1 MPRERKYVLLFKA
14 ERGAAGFHKIVPLIT
29 NMEEEE
35 KHFAEIT
42 ARLQEGTPHNM
53 LLKRKI
59 KATKKAPEDIVKAVH
74 GKFRGDMQNGWIKNK
89 ITEISKAVREE
100 NAK

>member
-1 MPRERKYVLLFKA
+1 MPRERKYVLLFKIA
-14 ERGAAGFHKIVPLIT
+14 RGAAGFHKVVPLTT

-42 ARLQEGTPHNM
+42 ARLQEGAAHDM

-59 KATKKAPEDIVKAVH
+59 RCTQDPEEVVKKVQ
-74 GKFRGDMQNGWIKNK
+74 GKFRADMQNGWIKAK
-89 ITEISKAVREE
+89 ITDISKKAREHC
-100 NAK
+100 KK